1 MNLQNQYLFNERK
14 AAQTA
19 AFFIFKAGGSLE
31 ILKLMK
37 LMYLAERE
45 SLKQYGESITGDA
58 FVSMPHGPVLSM
70 TLDCINGNA
79 VNVLNGW
86 ESWITD
92 RTGRQ
97 VSLKDPSM
105 LRDERDLGALSK
117 ADLKILQQTWA
128 EYGHFAAWTLR
139 DMTHG
144 QLCPEWTNP
153 NGSSRPID
161 IVNLFKILGYSE
173 ETAIALFEN
182 MCEQAEINRIFSQN
196 QGKV

>member
-1 MNLQNQYLFNERK
+1 MTLQNQYLFNQRK
-14 AAQTA
+14 AAQAA
-19 AFFIFKAGGSLE
+19 AFFLFKAGGSLE

-70 TLDCINGNA
+70 TLDCINGNS
-79 VNVLNGW
+79 VNVQDGW
-86 ESWITD
+86 DTWIAD
-92 RTGRQ
+92 KMARQ

-105 LRDERDLGALSK
+105 LRDEKDLGALSK
-117 ADLKILQQTWA
+117 ADLRVLKQTWF
-128 EYGHFAAWTLR
+128 EYGKFSAWSLR
-139 DMTHG
+139 NMTHG
-144 QLCPEWTNP
+144 DLCPEWTDP
-153 NGSSRPID
+153 NGSSCPID
-161 IVNLFKILGYSE
+161 VLKLLEILGYSK

-196 QGKV
+196 QGKA